1 MPKSLVLVGIDT
13 LAILLGVLVAGTF
26 GENYGGEISP
36 NILLLVMT
44 FVSTRSVLQWI
55 VFKSIIKRSLDW
67 IRSIIQSI
75 SLIFSLSLVTFAL
88 VSLPTYGSSAGEVE
102 NIFLFFGRLQ
112 SSTFYYLVVPAVTTF
127 LSFLLHKSY
136 KLEPW

>member
-1 MPKSLVLVGIDT
+1 MFVGIDA

-36 NILLLVMT
+36 NILLLVVT
-44 FVSTRSVLQWI
+44 FVSTRSVLHWV

-75 SLIFSLSLVTFAL
+75 SLIFSLSVVTFAL
-88 VSLPTYGSSAGEVE
+88 VALPTYALTSGGVE

-112 SSTFYYLVVPAVTTF
+112 SSIFYYLIVPTVTTL
-127 LSFLLHKSY
+127 LSFLIHKYY